1 MIKSHGDSKKV
12 RLKGIKA
19 SIRTKNINEEVRLM
33 KSLKKVFAFALATI
47 ALAISVYYITPS
59 MKAVAGEQRYSYA
72 KDSAGKELNGED
84 GRAKVYVKDDD
95 GKFVYDAEKS
105 TYVNYV
111 APSSSSSS
119 SSSSTTTDT
128 SVPVGTIAKDVPVTI
143 NGQTV
148 AVTIVKSVDQT
159 NTLLA
164 GAKDAIPAG
173 SSLSTVEAAEGTQT
187 FNTAKS
193 ILAIYRPNA
202 TIAKVFNFNVF
213 SKDAKPV
220 KQANGKVAI
229 SIPIPEGLS
238 VPAGMVLKVYKFN
251 DDGTVTVCDC
261 IIDNGRVV
269 CGTDSFGTFAFVY
282 EKASKKK

>member
-1 MIKSHGDSKKV
+1 
-12 RLKGIKA
+12 
-19 SIRTKNINEEVRLM
+19 M
-33 KSLKKVFAFALATI
+33 KSLKKVFAFALATVV
-47 ALAISVYYITPS
+47 LTGSVYYVTPA
-59 MKAVAGEQRYSYA
+59 MKALAEKRYTA
-72 KDSAGKELNGED
+72 VTED
-84 GRAKVYVKDDD
+84 GKVSFEEADNGAWVIDESADASKVTETDELKVYD
-95 GKFVYDAEKS
+95 GKVYKLESSKETSDYQNKKS
-105 TYVNYV
+105 SG
-111 APSSSSSS
+111 SSSSSS
-119 SSSSTTTDT
+119 SSAATTDT

-164 GAKDAIPAG
+164 GTKDAIPAG

-187 FNTAKS
+187 YNTAKS
-193 ILAIYRPNA
+193 ILAIYRPKA
-202 TIAKVFNFNVF
+202 QIAKVFNFNVF

-282 EKASKKK
+282 EKASK